1 MAIYFG
7 WFAIIFIIAFI
18 GFGILLPGSIN
29 MRILSLLIV
38 LIALSAW
45 CIFGYSSYYNFD
57 KSSSLEIQN
66 DLLYDIELLSKSED
80 TQTSVITVTKVSLG
94 HDNKSFGRHYL
105 PQKDYIVC
113 STDSGEDYYFLISKN
128 DEEFIRK
135 ISDNPPFKITY
146 FTESGFIKEIN

>member
-1 MAIYFG
+1 MKKIKSTIAAIAIVLAFVASFVVPLSICDSFLKPINLIGANVNQNLEKYLSVYLAIYFG

-18 GFGILLPGSIN
+18 WFGILLPGSMN

-66 DLLYDIELLSKSED
+66 NLLYDIELLNKSKD
-80 TQTSVITVTKVSLG
+80 TQDLFPK
-94 HDNKSFGRHYL
+94 K
-105 PQKDYIVC
+105 
-113 STDSGEDYYFLISKN
+113 
-128 DEEFIRK
+128 
-135 ISDNPPFKITY
+135 
-146 FTESGFIKEIN
+146 